1 MKWAS
6 ENGAGQSEENC
17 ENNPGNSAKG
27 FDKQL
32 AALADQGICDPAQ
45 LAGAAAQEAVPFG
58 SGPDSLDVQN
68 GAFFCDSSSGA
79 LIGDDDAVEHPPA
92 HTAGRNE
99 LRHRPRRRDG
109 ELLRHDA
116 RGEAVRDP
124 EQAP

>member
-1 MKWAS
+1 MARCRAS
-6 ENGAGQSEENC
+6 
-17 ENNPGNSAKG
+17 SAPDAPRTRDVAERA
-27 FDKQL
+27 FVRQL
-32 AALADQGICDPAQ
+32 AANRPEKGGPEK
-45 LAGAAAQEAVPFG
+45 GRTMKH
-58 SGPDSLDVQN
+58 GPDSLDVQN